1 MPVSSEATVYVVSR
15 VWRSVNDFP
24 SVTRYCIVST
34 LVVSMVGAYTSES
47 TPPATVYQIL
57 EVVFRDVPRQ
67 SLRARPKWLVAPG
80 PSVAAV
86 AALAGAIGTS
96 IAAATLAAA
105 MSTVAVLRFIPSL
118 TLCGRA
124 QVTTLNQCQTTSSG
138 LPELSISPS
147 FSLNRGWKP
156 PTALAA

>member
-57 EVVFRDVPRQ
+57 EVVLRAVPRQ

-80 PSVAAV
+80 PSAA
-86 AALAGAIGTS
+86 AADALAGAIGTN
-96 IAAATLAAA
+96 AAAAREAAA
-105 MSTVAVLRFIPSL
+105 KSTAVVLLFIPM
-118 TLCGRA
+118 
-124 QVTTLNQCQTTSSG
+124 
-138 LPELSISPS
+138 
-147 FSLNRGWKP
+147 
-156 PTALAA
+156 